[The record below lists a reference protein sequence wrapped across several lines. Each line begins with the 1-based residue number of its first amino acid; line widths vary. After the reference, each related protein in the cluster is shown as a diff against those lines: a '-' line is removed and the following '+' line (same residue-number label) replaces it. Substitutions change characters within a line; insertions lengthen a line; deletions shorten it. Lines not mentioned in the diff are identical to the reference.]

1 MISQFFVLSQRG
13 DNIVFRDYRGEVPK
27 GSAEI
32 FFRKVKFWKED
43 EEEEA
48 PPVFNVD
55 GVNYI
60 HVKVA
65 GLFFVATTRVNI
77 SPSLVLEL
85 LQRIARVIKDYL
97 GVLNEDSLR
106 KNFVLVYELL
116 DEVIDFGYP
125 QTTSTEVLKSYIFNE
140 PIEVDVARLP
150 PLGPASMFMQGTKRM
165 PGTAV
170 TKSVVSTEPGGRK
183 REEIFVDIIEKISVT
198 FSSSGYILTSEIDG
212 TIQMKSYLTGNPEIR
227 LALNEDLTIGR
238 GSASVYDYRSSSGG
252 AVILDDCNFH
262 ESVRLDSF
270 DADRTLTLIP
280 SDGEFAVMNYRMTQE
295 FKPPFRVNALIEEA
309 GQLKAAVIIKVHAD
323 FSASVTANTIT
334 IQMPVPTH
342 TARVSF
348 ELESGAVGQTADFKE
363 GAKRVEW
370 CLKKIV
376 GGSEHTLRAKLTFS
390 QESHGNIAREAGPV
404 NMNFTIPMYNASKLQ
419 KGRDGRQG
427 DHGSQSLAHRF
438 RETRKRERERG
449 IRIQEGLLGGGRRKK
464 RDRRTAYGRPMAR
477 RRQRA
482 IPPCSK
488 TYGFPIYCA
497 AWVPIDRI
505 SAAAE
510 AEAAGKKKEGGGEAA
525 AVEETAEKKEQGG
538 GGEVAV
544 AEEEAAEKKEQEGGQ
559 SFHTLDPNRPLVAL
573 GGGGGEGRSG
583 VPNVLLIAEF
593 DLISRSLSDTPVFRL
608 GTDADVPYRMA
619 VHPGGDGVVCAFPKS
634 CRWFDW
640 DIPESK
646 KTYKLALKSSAKILT
661 PLEDVG
667 LQLALA
673 FDAEGSI
680 LATGGEDGH
689 LRVFKWPSMENILD
703 QTDAHSTVKDLDF
716 SSNGKFL
723 VSLGNSGPC
732 RVWDLTSSTAIASL
746 PRENGEIF
754 GFCRFSRTR
763 ADNPILYVTAMHGN
777 QAKLVSWDSLSWKRV
792 GERKIGRDPISAFNV
807 SMDGKHLAAGT
818 VEGDIIILSSLDMR
832 VQMTVK
838 KAHLGIVTTLAFTQD
853 SRALVSTSFDSTARV
868 TVIESQKSSGPNLW
882 LFVLVIMLA
891 VLVYYMRLKG
901 VF

>member
-227 LALNEDLTIGR
+227 LALNEDLSIGR

-270 DADRTLTLIP
+270 DVDRTLTLIP
-280 SDGEFAVMNYRMTQE
+280 PDGEFAVMNYRMTQE

-309 GQLKAAVIIKVHAD
+309 GQLKAEVIIKVRAD

-342 TARVSF
+342 TARWFCSLSLHLLFTSHCYVSYSQLTGNRLYWTMMYRVSF

-363 GAKRVEW
+363 GAKRLEW
-370 CLKKIV
+370 CLKKAGFSSISFSFYCFFYFLFVCSHLVLQMKVLQIV

-390 QESHGNIAREAGPV
+390 QESHGRNIAREAGPV
-404 NMNFTIPMYNASKLQ
+404 NMNFTIPMYNASKFQ
-419 KGRDGRQG
+419 KGHDG
-427 DHGSQSLAHRF
+427 
-438 RETRKRERERG
+438 K
-449 IRIQEGLLGGGRRKK
+449 
-464 RDRRTAYGRPMAR
+464 
-477 RRQRA
+477 
-482 IPPCSK
+482 
-488 TYGFPIYCA
+488 
-497 AWVPIDRI
+497 
-505 SAAAE
+505 
-510 AEAAGKKKEGGGEAA
+510 
-525 AVEETAEKKEQGG
+525 QGG
-538 GGEVAV
+538 
-544 AEEEAAEKKEQEGGQ
+544 
-559 SFHTLDPNRPLVAL
+559 TLNAI
-573 GGGGGEGRSG
+573 GEG
-583 VPNVLLIAEF
+583 
-593 DLISRSLSDTPVFRL
+593 
-608 GTDADVPYRMA
+608 
-619 VHPGGDGVVCAFPKS
+619 
-634 CRWFDW
+634 WW
-640 DIPESK
+640 
-646 KTYKLALKSSAKILT
+646 
-661 PLEDVG
+661 
-667 LQLALA
+667 
-673 FDAEGSI
+673 
-680 LATGGEDGH
+680 GH
-689 LRVFKWPSMENILD
+689 R
-703 QTDAHSTVKDLDF
+703 
-716 SSNGKFL
+716 
-723 VSLGNSGPC
+723 
-732 RVWDLTSSTAIASL
+732 
-746 PRENGEIF
+746 
-754 GFCRFSRTR
+754 
-763 ADNPILYVTAMHGN
+763 
-777 QAKLVSWDSLSWKRV
+777 
-792 GERKIGRDPISAFNV
+792 
-807 SMDGKHLAAGT
+807 
-818 VEGDIIILSSLDMR
+818 
-832 VQMTVK
+832 
-838 KAHLGIVTTLAFTQD
+838 
-853 SRALVSTSFDSTARV
+853 
-868 TVIESQKSSGPNLW
+868 
-882 LFVLVIMLA
+882 
-891 VLVYYMRLKG
+891 
-901 VF
+901 